1 MAGNAKQY
9 NDLDSATQVNETDL
23 VAVGQSGA
31 SELKKATVRQLA
43 DPIAATLSTGALAE
57 LEYATSQ
64 GKNAIATALTNK
76 GVQSTAADTLIQMA
90 DKVNNL
96 EVDTTMETIVCAA
109 MEQGSVSSQ
118 LTDAGYG
125 AAVTPWTAGLAAIVL
140 QSTNTL
146 YIIKRTALAQYTEL
160 SFNDL
165 VASAVAS
172 IELDQAVSNPIR
184 MAMSP
189 QGTAIAV
196 WDGND
201 SGKMQL
207 YRFDP
212 QINELIH
219 HQTLNLSAL
228 TGFTYSSSVVLKDDA
243 TLVFYVEN
251 SSSYSTGVVKL
262 CVYSTK
268 TETLYTATAPAA
280 WGTMRYYNMAG
291 GRITEDTI
299 LAGAGTFTSGSTQTV
314 HVLKIPF
321 TEDFGGD
328 VTLDV
333 AGASIWKNTFSE
345 VGDTGGLV
353 YLGPEVGDLFVLFC
367 YLSGTNTYTDKDGME
382 YYAIGPHY
390 PSVTLI
396 NPADMTDANTQL
408 KYRPAIYPYVGGT
421 NSMSPTLAT
430 LLTACMTAVSGNE
443 IKISLDGI
451 NFELNYNK
459 STKVLSLS
467 GLGNLSPNT
476 ANAFTRAS
484 NMTETPQ
491 QSDVAIINR
500 AEDSQYIYINYLCT
514 PKARAITGIY
524 SFKLRKNV
532 CPTKKRTVNGQTTY
546 FQIRSLNVNDVAA
559 GRYDYGT
566 TITPAVSDEA

>member
-1 MAGNAKQY
+1 MATAKTIQQ
-9 NDLDSATQVNETDL
+9 LDPATEVSLTD
-23 VAVGQSGA
+23 
-31 SELKKATVRQLA
+31 QLA
-43 DPIAATLSTGALAE
+43 LAQATGQEARRGSVSQLVSPVAEALSTGALAE

-96 EVDTTMETIVCAA
+96 EVDTTTENIVCAA

-118 LTDAGYG
+118 ATSAGYG

-146 YIIKRTALAQYTEL
+146 YIVKRTALAQYTAL

-172 IELDQAVSNPIR
+172 IELDQAVTSPIR
-184 MAMSP
+184 MAISP

-196 WDGND
+196 WDGNS

-207 YRFDP
+207 YKFDP
-212 QINELIH
+212 QAHALTH
-219 HQTLNLSAL
+219 HHTLSLSTL
-228 TGFTYSSSVVLKDDA
+228 TGFVYSSSVVLKDDA

-251 SSSYSTGVVKL
+251 SSSYSTGVAKM

-280 WGTMRYYNMAG
+280 WGTLRYYNMAG

-299 LAGAGTFTSGSTQTV
+299 LAGAGTFASGSTQSV

-321 TEDFGGD
+321 TEGATGEI
-328 VTLDV
+328 TLDV
-333 AGASIWKNTFSE
+333 AGANIWKNTFSD

-353 YLGPEVGDLFVLFC
+353 YLGPSAGDLFVLFC
-367 YLSGTNTYTDKDGME
+367 YLSGTNVYADKDGLE
-382 YYAIGPHY
+382 YYASGSHY
-390 PSVTLI
+390 PHITII
-396 NPADMTDANTQL
+396 NPADMTDVNTQL
-408 KYRPAIYPYVGGT
+408 KYRPAIYSYVGGT
-421 NSMSPTLAT
+421 NGSSPTLAT
-430 LLTACMTAVSGNE
+430 LLTACMTTVTGNE
-443 IKISLDGI
+443 IKISLDGV
-451 NFELNYNK
+451 NFELTYNT
-459 STKVLSLS
+459 STKTLSLS

-476 ANAFTRAS
+476 ANAFTKAN
-484 NMTETPQ
+484 NMTDTPQ
-491 QSDVAIINR
+491 ESDVAIINR

-514 PKARAITGIY
+514 PKARSITGIY
-524 SFKLRKNV
+524 SFKMRKNV

-546 FQIRSLNVNDVAA
+546 FQIRSLNVDDVAA

-566 TITPAVSDEA
+566 TITPAVPDEA

>member
-1 MAGNAKQY
+1 MATAKTIQQ
-9 NDLDSATQVNETDL
+9 LDPATEVSLTD
-23 VAVGQSGA
+23 
-31 SELKKATVRQLA
+31 QLA
-43 DPIAATLSTGALAE
+43 LAQATGQEARRCSVNQLVSPVAEALSTGALAE

-118 LTDAGYG
+118 LTSAGYG

-299 LAGAGTFTSGSTQTV
+299 LAGAGTFESGGTQSV

-321 TEDFGGD
+321 TEDEVGD

-333 AGASIWKNTFSE
+333 AGASIWKKTFSAS
-345 VGDTGGLV
+345 GTSGLV
-353 YLGPEVGDLFVLFC
+353 YLGPGAGDLFLLFS
-367 YLSGTNTYTDKDGME
+367 YLSGTNVYVDKDGME
-382 YYAIGPHY
+382 YYATGSYY

-443 IKISLDGI
+443 IKISLDGV
-451 NFELNYNK
+451 NFELTYNT
-459 STKVLSLS
+459 STKALSLS

-476 ANAFTRAS
+476 ANAFTKAS
-484 NMTETPQ
+484 NMTDDPQ

-514 PKARAITGIY
+514 PKDRAITGIY

-566 TITPAVSDEA
+566 TITPAVPDEA